1 MPQINHCTEKEDMPG
16 NCGLVAELAVF
27 ATLPVAEML
36 FLVSL
41 PNVSQCCTLT
51 ARKDN
56 RFLGGTRKTR
66 RSKDSSIDRRIPSY
80 LAVLRLY
87 LDYCKLSIHQE
98 RYQKT
103 RMSWA
108 QGQCSGW
115 GLEHLRD
122 WGVFS
127 LEKRQLVGGNLAAA
141 SQYLQARLS
150 IRWYFSVVGGGK
162 TVDKSETK
170 EVQDWIIRK
179 MSSLPWDEPVSGG
192 LSRQVIQMASSE
204 VFKT

>member
-1 MPQINHCTEKEDMPG
+1 MAGELASTHWRYNCCRWGARNSCVYGSKCCCSRGCRNAHENLQILPQINHCMEEEDMPG
-16 NCGLVAELAVF
+16 NCGLVGELAVF

-36 FLVSL
+36 FLDSL
-41 PNVSQCCTLT
+41 PNVSQRCTLT

-56 RFLGGTRKTR
+56 RFLGGMRKNR

-98 RYQKT
+98 RYQKI

-108 QGQCSGW
+108 QGHCSGW

-122 WGVFS
+122 WGMFS

-150 IRWYFSVVGGGK
+150 IR
-162 TVDKSETK
+162 
-170 EVQDWIIRK
+170 
-179 MSSLPWDEPVSGG
+179 
-192 LSRQVIQMASSE
+192 
-204 VFKT
+204 